1 MSLTFYALL
10 WPHPGTAAALIDY
23 EDKVLSL
30 VADHGGKVLQRARS
44 DGADGHPLEIQLFEF
59 PTTEAFD
66 AYMADPRRTALASDR
81 DHAIA
86 RTELINVQLV

>member
-1 MSLTFYALL
+1 M
-10 WPHPGTAAALIDY
+10 
-23 EDKVLSL
+23 
-30 VADHGGKVLQRARS
+30 
-44 DGADGHPLEIQLFEF
+44 QLFEF

-66 AYMADPRRTALASDR
+66 AYMADPRRTALTTDR